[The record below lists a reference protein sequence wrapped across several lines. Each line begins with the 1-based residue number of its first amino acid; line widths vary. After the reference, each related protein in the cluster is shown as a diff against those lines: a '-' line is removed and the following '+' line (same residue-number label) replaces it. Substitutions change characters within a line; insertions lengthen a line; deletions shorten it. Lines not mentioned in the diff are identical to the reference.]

1 MGQRIPEKEIANF
14 QSYGEIESMH
24 EFEFVDLVNSDLVD
38 SESRKH
44 RENRAFMG
52 MIRIVSLM

>member
-1 MGQRIPEKEIANF
+1 MSIDNCKF
-14 QSYGEIESMH
+14 QFVDIGK
-24 EFEFVDLVNSDLVD
+24 FEFVDLVNSDLVD

>member
-1 MGQRIPEKEIANF
+1 MRGTIG
-14 QSYGEIESMH
+14 S

>member
-1 MGQRIPEKEIANF
+1 MDLVNPEKLFFIGNRN
-14 QSYGEIESMH
+14 
-24 EFEFVDLVNSDLVD
+24 FEFVDLVNSDLVD

>member
-1 MGQRIPEKEIANF
+1 MRTWDTNKTSVIRRD
-14 QSYGEIESMH
+14 

>member
-1 MGQRIPEKEIANF
+1 MCVVQEEVK
-14 QSYGEIESMH
+14 
-24 EFEFVDLVNSDLVD
+24 FEFVDLVNSDLVD